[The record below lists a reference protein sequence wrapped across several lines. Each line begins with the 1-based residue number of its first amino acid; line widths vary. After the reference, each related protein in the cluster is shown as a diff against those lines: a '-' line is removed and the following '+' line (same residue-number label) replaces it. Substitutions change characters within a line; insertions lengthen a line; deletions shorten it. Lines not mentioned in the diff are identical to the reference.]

1 MVTYGKTL
9 GGGLPVGVVCGKA
22 ALMKRYRDERPGDI
36 CFARGTFNAH
46 PGVMGAMN
54 VFLKRVQSPAIQA
67 VYQKMEGLWIDRMK
81 QLNDQLLG
89 QGLPVRVVGMA
100 TVWTVV
106 YEVPSRYNWM
116 LQFYMREQGIA
127 LSWVGTGRIIF
138 NFAFEDEHFAEFCQR
153 FTRAAQAMQNDGWW
167 WTGQG
172 QSNRTIRREVMREMV
187 RIKWA
192 L

>member
-1 MVTYGKTL
+1 
-9 GGGLPVGVVCGKA
+9 VGVVCGKA
-22 ALMKRYRDERPGDI
+22 AWMRRFHEEKPGHI

-54 VFLKRVQSPAIQA
+54 VFLKRVQGPAIQA

-89 QGLPVRVVGMA
+89 QDLPVRVVGMA
-100 TVWTVV
+100 TVWSVV

-153 FTRAAQAMQNDGWW
+153 FIRAAQAMQNDGWW
-167 WTGQG
+167 WTAQG